1 LFDPRPGLVSHDLEE
16 ENENSEQS
24 TMRKNEVK
32 PVKRRYPIGAE
43 LIGSD
48 QTHFRVWAPKAHH
61 VDLVLQDN
69 AAKHPHQTFHA
80 LEPEQGG
87 YFSQHANAHAGTR
100 YWFRVNNNL
109 YPDPASRFQ
118 PDGPHGPSCIVDPAQ
133 FRWTD
138 SQWRGVSPKGQIIY
152 EMHVGTFTRAGTW
165 RAAAQQL
172 EELARIGI
180 TVIEMMPV
188 ADFPGKFG
196 WGYDGVD
203 LFAPS
208 HLYGTPDDL
217 RAFIDRAH
225 SLGLGVILDVVY
237 NHFGP
242 DGNYLGA
249 FSDDYLIRGN
259 ENEWG
264 DAINFDG
271 RNSGPVREF
280 FVTNGRYWIEEFRF
294 DGFRFDALHA
304 VRDQSSEYII
314 GAVGRAAR
322 KAARERSIILI
333 AENDRQEARMVRP
346 HSEGGDDLDGMWN
359 DDFHHSAVVALT
371 SRKEAYFDDYG
382 GTPQEFISA
391 AKYGFL
397 YQGQALSWRKALR
410 GSSTFGIPSE
420 AFVCF
425 IENHDQIANTGPGER
440 VRFQT
445 SPARYRAM
453 TALLLLGPWTPL
465 LFQGEEFGASSPFMF
480 FADLGDASVRD
491 AIRKGRAEWLAP
503 FLSLA
508 EEEALTT
515 LPAPDDPDV
524 FARCKLDFAERAK
537 NRQLYDLHI
546 DLLKLRREDSR
557 FRLQIPGSID
567 GAVLGATS
575 FAFRYFSNEDDD
587 RLLLVNFGEHQDV
600 RPASEPLL
608 APPSGCTWEPLWTS
622 ESPRYGGA
630 DTEVTATRQQWL
642 LPRESA
648 IALRGIVENIEAV
661 TPTKQGMTKAKKPA
675 AKL

>member
-1 LFDPRPGLVSHDLEE
+1 MSFG
-16 ENENSEQS
+16 
-24 TMRKNEVK
+24 
-32 PVKRRYPIGAE
+32 KRRYPVGAE
-43 LIGSD
+43 LIGPD
-48 QTHFRVWAPKAHH
+48 QTHFRVWAPKAQR
-61 VDLVLQDN
+61 VDLVLEDS
-69 AAKHPHQTFHA
+69 AAKTPGQEFHGLA
-80 LEPEQGG
+80 PEKGG
-87 YFSQHANAHAGTR
+87 YFSGSANAGAGACYR
-100 YWFRVNNNL
+100 FRVNDRF

-118 PDGPHGPSCIVDPAQ
+118 PDGPHGPSCIVDPAA

-138 SQWRGVSPKGQIIY
+138 SHWPGISLKGQIIY
-152 EMHVGTFTRAGTW
+152 EMHIGTFTKEGTW

-180 TVIEMMPV
+180 TAIEMMPV
-188 ADFPGKFG
+188 ADFPGRFG

-208 HLYGTPDDL
+208 HLYGVPDDL
-217 RAFIDRAH
+217 RSFIDRAH

-249 FSDDYLIRGN
+249 FSDDYLTRGN

-271 RNSGPVREF
+271 PDSAPVREF
-280 FVTNGRYWIEEFRF
+280 FITNGRYWIEEFHF

-304 VRDQSSEYII
+304 VRDRSNEYII

-322 KAARERSIILI
+322 KAAGPRSIILI
-333 AENDRQEARMVRP
+333 AENDWQEARMVRP
-346 HSEGGDDLDGMWN
+346 RGQGGDDLDGMWN
-359 DDFHHSAVVALT
+359 DDFHHSTVVALT
-371 SRKEAYFDDYG
+371 GRKEAYYDDYR

-391 AKYGFL
+391 AKHGFL

-410 GSSTFGIPSE
+410 GSPTFGIAPE

-480 FADLGDASVRD
+480 FADIGDVSVRN

-503 FLSLA
+503 FLSLS
-508 EEEALTT
+508 EEEARKA

-524 FARCKLDFAERAK
+524 FERCKLDFSERER
-537 NRQLYDLHI
+537 NQQLYGLHI
-546 DLLKLRREDSR
+546 DLLKLRKEDSR
-557 FRLQIPGSID
+557 FRQQTRDSID
-567 GAVLGATS
+567 GAVLGTTS
-575 FAFRYFSNEDDD
+575 FVLRYFSKENDD
-587 RLLLVNFGEHQDV
+587 RLLLVNFGEGQILH
-600 RPASEPLL
+600 PASEPLF
-608 APPSGCTWEPLWTS
+608 APPSRCIWETIWTS
-622 ESPRYGGA
+622 ESSSYGGTGA
-630 DTEVTATRQQWL
+630 TATATKEQWVLPTEVTVV
-642 LPRESA
+642 
-648 IALRGIVENIEAV
+648 LR
-661 TPTKQGMTKAKKPA
+661 PTLGE
-675 AKL
+675 